1 MDVAEKHPH
10 VRLIIGRSKL
20 LRAGVGR
27 KKVHV
32 WPAVRQRLLYQS
44 RHAAESRHHGRA
56 GLVPQEE
63 PECGRMVLDF
73 ERRGGDA
80 LP

>member
-1 MDVAEKHPH
+1 MQFQKGTPASSARSPDYLEVGVEAIEHLAVDERVVVPTQEGRVEVAEKHPH

-32 WPAVRQRLLYQS
+32 
-44 RHAAESRHHGRA
+44 
-56 GLVPQEE
+56 
-63 PECGRMVLDF
+63 
-73 ERRGGDA
+73 
-80 LP
+80 